1 MKNLTTKTIVNFA
14 LILSFLLV
22 GQISQAQSSITK
34 WVEDHEILVDGPVA
48 VDRLLSSADLV
59 TGGGQEDDAN
69 NSGITGL
76 PQFYRR
82 VAAEIRD
89 NNLNVKQAIN
99 LVAAAF
105 LTEGFTAQN
114 VTALVASTRMI
125 LS

>member
-1 MKNLTTKTIVNFA
+1 MKNLTTKMIFNFA

-22 GQISQAQSSITK
+22 GQMSHAQSSITK
-34 WVEDHEILVDGPVA
+34 WVEDHEVLVDGSVA
-48 VDRLLSSADLV
+48 VDRLLSSADLA

-76 PQFYRR
+76 PQFYRS

-99 LVAAAF
+99 KVSAAF

-114 VTALVASTRMI
+114 VTALVASARMI